1 MKLIKTPDNLKE
13 YFTDEQWAR
22 MKQELDEIDE
32 KIKNGEKLYT
42 WEEIIEELDNQ
53 TEEEVQDIKR
63 EIEEDYE
70 KIYGEKFNWNDMD
83 ELVKELE
90 SYTK

>member
-1 MKLIKTPDNLKE
+1 MKLIKTPDNLKK
-13 YFTDEQWAR
+13 YFTDEQWTR
-22 MKQELDEIDE
+22 MKQ
-32 KIKNGEKLYT
+32 
-42 WEEIIEELDNQ
+42 ELDNQ
-53 TEEEVQDIKR
+53 TEEDTQDIKR

-70 KIYGEKFNWNDMD
+70 KIYGKKFNWNDMD